1 MKNHQ
6 KMTMISRNNYQKVVN
21 QNNQKNNQ
29 KINFN
34 FKTYNLH
41 KDKINKIEEEVI
53 KGYIDQSQSINF
65 ITRFKNKQI
74 LI

>member
-41 KDKINKIEEEVI
+41 KDKINNIEEEVI
-53 KGYIDQSQSINF
+53 QGYIDQSQSINF